1 MNRNTVSLIVLVLLA
16 LVEIEGK
23 VISRNV
29 SLTNFKREGGWIYLD
44 RMVIQPGTLEIDM
57 DIKLSAK
64 DIRN

>member
-23 VISRNV
+23 IISRNV
-29 SLTNFKREGGWIYLD
+29 SLTNFKREGGWIFLD

-57 DIKLSAK
+57 DIKLSAE